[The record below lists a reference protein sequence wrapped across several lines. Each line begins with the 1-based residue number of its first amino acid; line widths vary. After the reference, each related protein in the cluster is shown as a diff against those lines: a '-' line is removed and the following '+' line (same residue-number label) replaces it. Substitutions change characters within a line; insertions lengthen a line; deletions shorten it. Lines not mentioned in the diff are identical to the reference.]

1 MNLKTLLYSFVF
13 TSCFISSNVKFT
25 EKDILSVDEAFILSS
40 RIIKNKVSVSWNIKP
55 GYYLY
60 KKSILIKSDTDFL
73 KHNYVY
79 QTQSTISD
87 EFFGES
93 LILNDFLQI
102 DADLLQLPNTER
114 KDIKIIYQG
123 CAEGKYCY
131 PEVIKSL
138 QNR

>member
-40 RIIKNKVSVSWNIKP
+40 RIVKNKVSVSWNIKP

-73 KHNYVY
+73 KHNYVSKN
-79 QTQSTISD
+79 QSTISD

-93 LILNDFLQI
+93 IIFKDFLEI